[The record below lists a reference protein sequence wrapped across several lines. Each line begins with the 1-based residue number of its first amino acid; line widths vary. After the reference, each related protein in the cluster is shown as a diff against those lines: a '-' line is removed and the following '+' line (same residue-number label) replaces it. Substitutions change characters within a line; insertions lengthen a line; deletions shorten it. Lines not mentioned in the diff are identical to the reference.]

1 MLAWQACGG
10 GAGANPAGSGSE
22 LQYRVDGTT
31 FGAIS
36 NSSVSGEQLSFG
48 GSITSDYLLNLTGS
62 SASDRSRVLNI
73 VQSQDTDEDSSD
85 LLLLVLQT

>member
-1 MLAWQACGG
+1 MEWQACGG

-48 GSITSDYLLNLTGS
+48 GSITSDYLLSLTGS
-62 SASDRSRVLNI
+62 TTGDRSRIIDI
-73 VQSQDTDEDSSD
+73 VQSNDADESSSSITITSTPN
-85 LLLLVLQT
+85 L